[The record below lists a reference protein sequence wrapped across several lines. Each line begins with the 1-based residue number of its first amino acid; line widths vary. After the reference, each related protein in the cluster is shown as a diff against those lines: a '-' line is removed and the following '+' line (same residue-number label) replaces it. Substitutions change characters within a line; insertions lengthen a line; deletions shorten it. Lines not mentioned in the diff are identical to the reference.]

1 MRSLLFAAFTLLF
14 LAWSNDLVAQGCAMC
29 KATVQSGQEQSG
41 VFGGEQAVGEGLNA
55 GILFLMTV
63 PYVLLFLF
71 LRKRIVGFLKEFAS
85 AKG

>member
-1 MRSLLFAAFTLLF
+1 MKRWLPLLLLLVLVLPPEAA
-14 LAWSNDLVAQGCAMC
+14 AQGCAMC
-29 KATVQSGQEQSG
+29 KATGQSGQEQSG